1 MTDNITLAGKIVEK
15 KLLIQQQLKN
25 VVDEHNQIAQRK
37 EQLLNKA
44 KELQGALE
52 VLTELDYVPD
62 TDPNTEPT

>member
-15 KLLIQQQLKN
+15 KILIQQQLKN
-25 VVDEHNQIAQRK
+25 VVDEHNQIAQKK

-52 VLTELDYVPD
+52 VLEELDYVPD
-62 TDPNTEPT
+62 THPDTEPT